1 MFLGFHDNFRLAI
14 LINFVLIK
22 KRCIV
27 VVVVV
32 RVQPNYSVEAVLCC
46 VVVGVVTIS
55 FEPQPKR
62 VVVVVVIVYC
72 CSFCYYCYYFMLSQ
86 NWISNS

>member
-1 MFLGFHDNFRLAI
+1 MVAVVWGAMHIHFR
-14 LINFVLIK
+14 VK
-22 KRCIV
+22 
-27 VVVVV
+27 
-32 RVQPNYSVEAVLCC
+32 PNYSVEVVLCC

-72 CSFCYYCYYFMLSQ
+72 CSFCYDCYYFMLSQ